1 MLEMI
6 NNFAGFNLSAI
17 LVGSI
22 AGGIF
27 IIIFH
32 YLLMPILFSL
42 LIKPLVTVVETTVN
56 FFSETVTINNQK
68 ENENK
73 KKKFSENFINW
84 FSNFFI
90 LKVFFF
96 LYLPFF
102 ILIYIF
108 ESFEKNYSLSQFNDA
123 FFVDIFIGSLI
134 FLSVVLLVSII
145 AKLGQIKFKSTFV
158 YSFIFLFFLG
168 FIQYF
173 S

>member
-1 MLEMI
+1 MKI
-6 NNFAGFNLSAI
+6 
-17 LVGSI
+17 
-22 AGGIF
+22 
-27 IIIFH
+27 
-32 YLLMPILFSL
+32 
-42 LIKPLVTVVETTVN
+42 
-56 FFSETVTINNQK
+56 
-68 ENENK
+68 K
-73 KKKFSENFINW
+73 KKIFRKFHKLVFK
-84 FSNFFI
+84 FFYF
-90 LKVFFF
+90 KSFFF
-96 LYLPFF
+96 PLSSFF

-173 S
+173 HKAKIP